1 MKNSTKI
8 FRRKWPNDRSTCD
21 TQQLSPHPFPLTTN
35 NMPKAKRS
43 TNLSRVARRQMAN
56 SENLPSPA
64 TRKIAEV
71 ETSGSVELKDPKAN
85 TTTNAIANDNKS
97 ATDTPNTEQLSRGQ
111 RKRQAKR
118 EQFLRKEKM
127 ILSSLMLQRQEEQ
140 KKRIDG
146 LDAIKQALMDATGQ
160 DSNKNSSEVKPAQ
173 HVTTNKAKRKLVAKE
188 IEHVN
193 LILQHPSF
201 KANPLETMQEHL
213 RNTLAEDRKQHE
225 MKSKKRTEQEKQKTE
240 SKRAE
245 KNAVKRKSQKK
256 KYKPRRTR

>member
-1 MKNSTKI
+1 
-8 FRRKWPNDRSTCD
+8 
-21 TQQLSPHPFPLTTN
+21 
-35 NMPKAKRS
+35 MPKVKRS
-43 TNLSRVARRQMAN
+43 ANLSRVARRRIAN
-56 SENLPSPA
+56 SDNLPSPA

-71 ETSGSVELKDPKAN
+71 ETSGSAEVEDHHSKGNTGSDSKSNVTNVINNDSHPVADAPK
-85 TTTNAIANDNKS
+85 TQ
-97 ATDTPNTEQLSRGQ
+97 QLSRGQ

-118 EQFLRKEKM
+118 EQFLKKEKM

-146 LDAIKQALMDATGQ
+146 LDAIKQALMDTTTQGANGQ
-160 DSNKNSSEVKPAQ
+160 SANTVKPIQ

-201 KANPLETMQEHL
+201 KSNPFETMQEHL
-213 RNTLAEDRKQHE
+213 RNTLQQDREQNE
-225 MKSKKRTEQEKQKTE
+225 MVSKKRTEEERRKNE

-245 KNAVKRKSQKK
+245 KNGIKRKSQKK